1 MENYELTKQSYEKN
15 SDAFVERWKDTN
27 EIDNGKIETFIEML
41 APKAKILDIGA
52 GFGKDVTYFCSR
64 GFDCIGIDFC
74 EEFIRRSKE
83 LYTNVVIHKMSF
95 LEIEF
100 PENSFDALWSR
111 GALFHI
117 SKSDFDKVLQKL
129 CVILKPNGVFYIQ
142 LIAGDH
148 DGLIDRIGDVEGDAH
163 YSYYSVDEL
172 KALMAKHGFSYIKEY
187 PVEGWINH
195 YYRLQK

>member
-1 MENYELTKQSYEKN
+1 MENYDLTKQSYEKN
-15 SDAFVERWKDTN
+15 SDVFIERWKDTN
-27 EIDNGKIETFIEML
+27 ELDNGKIETFIELL
-41 APKAKILDIGA
+41 APKATILDIGA
-52 GFGKDVTYFCSR
+52 GFGKDVTYFCNK
-64 GFDCIGIDFC
+64 GFNCVGIDFC
-74 EEFIRRSKE
+74 DEFIRRSKE

-95 LEIEF
+95 LEIVF

-117 SKSDFDKVLQKL
+117 SKSDFEQVLQKL
-129 CVILKPNGVFYIQ
+129 NVILKPSGVFYIQ

-172 KALMAKHGFSYIKEY
+172 NGIMAKHGFAYIKEY